1 MKKVLIGGV
10 PFLKFERVSAL
21 RLAQLFTLRKEFFHP
36 GRGEEKAYLQ
46 KLLGIDNLSTATQV
60 HGTEWVVVERPLS
73 TPPPADA
80 LLTDREGV
88 YLGILVA
95 DCIPL
100 LILDRKHRAFALV
113 HAGWRGVAGGIHLEV
128 LRAMETVFGS
138 CRTELVVGI
147 GPAIGGCCF
156 EVRGE
161 VLQLFT
167 GRAPRR
173 VREENGRF
181 LVDLVGVV
189 VDEMVENGVAEKNVE
204 RSNLCTVCHAELFHS
219 FRREKEK
226 AGRNMLLAG
235 WRKRD

>member
-1 MKKVLIGGV
+1 MKKVYIGGV
-10 PFLKFERVSAL
+10 PFLQFERVSAP
-21 RLAQLFTLRKEFFHP
+21 RLTQLFTLRKAFRHP
-36 GRGEEKAYLQ
+36 GRGEEKERLQ
-46 KLLGIDNLSTATQV
+46 KLLGIENLSTATQV

-73 TPPPADA
+73 ASPPADA

-88 YLGILVA
+88 YLGILAA

-128 LRAMETVFGS
+128 LEAMETVFES
-138 CRTELVVGI
+138 RRAELKVGI

-161 VLQLFT
+161 VLRLFA

-173 VREENGRF
+173 IREENGRF

-189 VDEMVENGVAEKNVE
+189 VDELTQSGVAEKNVE
-204 RSNLCTVCHAELFHS
+204 RSNLCTVCHGELFHS
-219 FRREKEK
+219 FRREKEQ